1 MGGQVWIS
9 RFRLSRAWHNFAEG
23 ITIAKAQWIVFG
35 FQSILQYISHRTVAV
50 SYQKVYP
57 NGDQVPF
64 SSFMKIPLPFLE
76 SSAIDFVS
84 CHHLAM
90 TTPAFL
96 IGDEWV
102 GYYSDSSSITRLDPP
117 MRSIIFERDHS
128 ESASIPEMLPLSTRG
143 IDSVGAFTLVGKVDC
158 GSGRFG
164 FVKQYINSHSW
175 QWSGVMTPFGM
186 VGKWYGEGT
195 TYGTGWF
202 WLWKAEWT
210 HESSWRAVQL
220 VLKRNC
226 LFPYLLNHVHV
237 EMYLYQRNKLTI
249 LTINHQ
255 EKFTYLLMVRG
266 WKRVV

>member
-1 MGGQVWIS
+1 MWIS

-210 HESSWRAVQL
+210 HESS
-220 VLKRNC
+220 
-226 LFPYLLNHVHV
+226 
-237 EMYLYQRNKLTI
+237 
-249 LTINHQ
+249 
-255 EKFTYLLMVRG
+255 
-266 WKRVV
+266 